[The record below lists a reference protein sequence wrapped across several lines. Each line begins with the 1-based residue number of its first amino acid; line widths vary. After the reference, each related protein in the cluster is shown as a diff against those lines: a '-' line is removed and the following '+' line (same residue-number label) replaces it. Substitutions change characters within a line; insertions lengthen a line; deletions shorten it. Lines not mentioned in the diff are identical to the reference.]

1 MDGILGLSG
10 SRYFVVQS
18 TLRMTHQNPTQ
29 ELAHIRGLMERST
42 RFLSLSGLSGI
53 IAGVVALGG
62 ASLARYHTD
71 HALVADQDALTY
83 GTVRG
88 QVVLDDLR
96 ITLLSDAALV
106 LFVALLGAFWFT
118 WRRSVR
124 TGQHLWDTSAQRLL
138 VNMLVPLSVGGIFCL
153 ALFYYGLPGLV
164 APATLVFY
172 GLALFNA
179 SKYTLD
185 EIRWLGVSELVLGLV
200 ALFWLDAG
208 LLFWAVGFGVLHIFY
223 GGLMYLRYERSAD
236 RP

>member
-1 MDGILGLSG
+1 
-10 SRYFVVQS
+10 
-18 TLRMTHQNPTQ
+18 MTEHDPTR

-42 RFLSLSGLSGI
+42 RFLSLSGLSGV

-62 ASLARYHTD
+62 ATLARYHID
-71 HALVADQDALTY
+71 AALAPDADPLTY

-88 QVVLDDLR
+88 HSPVDDLR
-96 ITLLSDAALV
+96 VTLIMDAAFV

-118 WRRSVR
+118 WRRSRR
-124 TGQHLWDTSAQRLL
+124 TGQYLWDASARRL
-138 VNMLVPLSVGGIFCL
+138 VINMMVPLGVGGLFCL

-185 EIRWLGVSELVLGLV
+185 EIRWLGASELVLGAV

-223 GGLMYLRYERSAD
+223 GGLMYLRHERGAENT
-236 RP
+236 